1 MSYEFFDHQADIG
14 IVGVGKSYEQAFQEG
29 AKAMFEIM
37 CDLKT
42 VKLVKSISVDATAKD
57 LSELFIEWLNELL
70 AQKDIVDML
79 FSSFKVRITKTKSGY
94 KLTGVLKGETLNQ
107 KKHRL
112 KVEVKAASYSQ
123 LKVWKD
129 KNLYKAQCVVDV

>member
-1 MSYEFFDHQADIG
+1 MPYKFFDHQADVG
-14 IVGVGKSYEQAFQEG
+14 IVGIGKSYEQAFQEA

-42 VKLVKSISVDATAKD
+42 VENAKSIHVDAVAKD
-57 LSELFIEWLNELL
+57 MAELFVEWLNELL
-70 AQKDIVDML
+70 AQKDIEDAL
-79 FSSFKVRITKTKSGY
+79 FGSFKVKIVEEKGRY
-94 KLTGVLKGETLNQ
+94 KLTGTAKGEELNQ
-107 KKHRL
+107 KKHHL

-129 KNLYKAQCVVDV
+129 KNLYKAQCIVDV

>member
-1 MSYEFFDHQADIG
+1 MPYKFFDHQADIG

-29 AKAMFEIM
+29 AKAMFEVM
-37 CDLKT
+37 CDVKT
-42 VKLVKSISVDATAKD
+42 VKPTKSVSVDATAKD

-70 AQKDIVDML
+70 AQKDIVDIL
-79 FSSFKVRITKTKSGY
+79 FSSFKVIITKTKNGY
-94 KLTGVLKGETLNQ
+94 KLAGVVKGETLDQ

>member
-1 MSYEFFDHQADIG
+1 MPYKFFDHQADIG
-14 IVGVGKSYEQAFQEG
+14 IIGIGKSYEQAFQEG
-29 AKAMFEIM
+29 AKAMFEVM

-42 VKLVKSISVDATAKD
+42 VKSAKSISVDAIAKD
-57 LSELFIEWLNELL
+57 RAELFIEWLNELL

-79 FSSFKVRITKTKSGY
+79 FNSFKVSITKTKNGY
-94 KLTGVLKGETLNQ
+94 KLAGVAKGETLNQ